1 MTPASTQ
8 LVDAA
13 GVAAYLNVDRSFVY
27 EHADELGARRLG
39 SGPRA
44 RLRFSLEEV
53 DSRLTTCSTGR
64 ESKAA
69 ESRVV
74 EPIRRRR
81 RTAGLGTN
89 VELLPIRGRKE
100 AA

>member
-1 MTPASTQ
+1 MNE

-13 GVAAYLNVDRSFVY
+13 AVARFLNVDVAFVY
-27 EHADELGARRLG
+27 DRSAELGAYRLG

-44 RLRFSLEEV
+44 RLRFDLVKVQEWL
-53 DSRLTTCSTGR
+53 DSCSGGR
-64 ESKAA
+64 ESEGA

-81 RTAGLGTN
+81 RTSGLGTN